1 MEINESNLAV
11 LSGHLQKTLSP
22 DGATRKS
29 AENFLQSIESNQNYP
44 LLLLNLV
51 DRDNIDLTLRV
62 AGAVTFKNYV
72 KRNWKIDE
80 DEPNKIHQTDRDTV
94 KQLIISLMLKAPQ
107 MVQRQLGDAVSIIGK
122 EDFPAKWPNLIT
134 EMVEKFNTGDFHI
147 INGVL
152 HTAHSIFKRYRYE
165 SKSQELWE
173 EIKLVLDRF
182 AKPLTE
188 LFVATMGLAQ
198 QHANNPQAVKIIFS
212 SLTII
217 SKIFYSLNYQDLPE
231 FFEDNMKTWMEN
243 FLALLTAENPLLK
256 TDSDDEPGLNEELK
270 SQICDIVSLY
280 ASKYDEE
287 FPQFLPQFVT
297 AVWNLLVTTGKEP
310 KYDSLVS
317 NAIGF
322 LSSVSERE
330 TNKSLFSDAS
340 ILNSICEKVIL
351 PNIEFRQSDEELFE
365 DNAEEYIRRDIEGS
379 DVDTRRRAA
388 CDLVKALSKSFEA
401 PMTEIFG
408 RYINAMLESYARDP
422 KSNWRS
428 KDAAIYLIIALASKG
443 QTARHGTTQTNQL
456 VDLVDFFSQHIVN
469 ELQQAN
475 VNELMVLKADAIK
488 YLMTFRN
495 QLPREAI
502 LVSIKSLIDLLRS
515 NSIVVHSYAAN
526 AVDKILMLKAT
537 DGSALIKRADLAG
550 TEQMLLMNL
559 FYAMTIPG
567 SEKVSSS

>member
-1 MEINESNLAV
+1 MEPQGNQVFCFSV
-11 LSGHLQKTLSP
+11 LSVNLLTILI
-22 DGATRKS
+22 TT

-80 DEPNKIHQTDRDTV
+80 DVPNKIHPTDRDTV

-122 EDFPAKWPNLIT
+122 EDFPAQWPNLIT
-134 EMVEKFNTGDFHI
+134 EMVEKFGTGDFHI

-165 SKSQELWE
+165 SKSQELWQ
-173 EIKLVLDRF
+173 EIKLVLDSF
-182 AKPLTE
+182 AKPLTD
-188 LFVATMGLAQ
+188 LFLATMGLAQ
-198 QHANNPQAVKIIFS
+198 QHANNPQAVKVIYS

-231 FFEDNMKTWMEN
+231 YFEDNMKTWMDN

-256 TDSDDEPGLNEELK
+256 TDSDEEAGLNEELK

-280 ASKYDEE
+280 ASKYDED

-330 TNKSLFSDAS
+330 VNKSLFSDAN

-401 PMTEIFG
+401 PMTDIFG
-408 RYINAMLESYARDP
+408 RYISAMLESYAR
-422 KSNWRS
+422 
-428 KDAAIYLIIALASKG
+428 
-443 QTARHGTTQTNQL
+443 
-456 VDLVDFFSQHIVN
+456 
-469 ELQQAN
+469 
-475 VNELMVLKADAIK
+475 
-488 YLMTFRN
+488 
-495 QLPREAI
+495 
-502 LVSIKSLIDLLRS
+502 
-515 NSIVVHSYAAN
+515 
-526 AVDKILMLKAT
+526 
-537 DGSALIKRADLAG
+537 
-550 TEQMLLMNL
+550 
-559 FYAMTIPG
+559 
-567 SEKVSSS
+567 

>member
-1 MEINESNLAV
+1 MI
-11 LSGHLQKTLSP
+11 T
-22 DGATRKS
+22 T

-80 DEPNKIHQTDRDTV
+80 DVPNKIHPTDRDTV

-122 EDFPAKWPNLIT
+122 EDFPAQWPNLIT
-134 EMVEKFNTGDFHI
+134 EMVEKFGTGDFHI

-165 SKSQELWE
+165 SKSQELWQ
-173 EIKLVLDRF
+173 EIKLVLDSF
-182 AKPLTE
+182 AKPLTD
-188 LFVATMGLAQ
+188 LFLATMGLAQ
-198 QHANNPQAVKIIFS
+198 QHANNPQAVKVIYS

-231 FFEDNMKTWMEN
+231 YFEDNMKTWMDN

-256 TDSDDEPGLNEELK
+256 TDSDEEAGLNEELK

-280 ASKYDEE
+280 ASKYDED

-330 TNKSLFSDAS
+330 VNKSLFSDAN

-401 PMTEIFG
+401 PMTDIFG
-408 RYINAMLESYARDP
+408 RYISAMLESYAR
-422 KSNWRS
+422 
-428 KDAAIYLIIALASKG
+428 
-443 QTARHGTTQTNQL
+443 
-456 VDLVDFFSQHIVN
+456 
-469 ELQQAN
+469 
-475 VNELMVLKADAIK
+475 
-488 YLMTFRN
+488 
-495 QLPREAI
+495 
-502 LVSIKSLIDLLRS
+502 
-515 NSIVVHSYAAN
+515 
-526 AVDKILMLKAT
+526 
-537 DGSALIKRADLAG
+537 
-550 TEQMLLMNL
+550 
-559 FYAMTIPG
+559 
-567 SEKVSSS
+567 

>member
-1 MEINESNLAV
+1 MEPHGSQV
-11 LSGHLQKTLSP
+11 LCFYISICTLVNIILFLI
-22 DGATRKS
+22 

-408 RYINAMLESYARDP
+408 RYINAMLESYAR
-422 KSNWRS
+422 
-428 KDAAIYLIIALASKG
+428 
-443 QTARHGTTQTNQL
+443 
-456 VDLVDFFSQHIVN
+456 
-469 ELQQAN
+469 
-475 VNELMVLKADAIK
+475 
-488 YLMTFRN
+488 
-495 QLPREAI
+495 
-502 LVSIKSLIDLLRS
+502 
-515 NSIVVHSYAAN
+515 
-526 AVDKILMLKAT
+526 
-537 DGSALIKRADLAG
+537 
-550 TEQMLLMNL
+550 
-559 FYAMTIPG
+559 
-567 SEKVSSS
+567 

>member
-1 MEINESNLAV
+1 MEPHGSQV
-11 LSGHLQKTLSP
+11 LCFYISICTFVNIILFLI
-22 DGATRKS
+22 

-408 RYINAMLESYARDP
+408 RYINAMLESYAR
-422 KSNWRS
+422 
-428 KDAAIYLIIALASKG
+428 
-443 QTARHGTTQTNQL
+443 
-456 VDLVDFFSQHIVN
+456 
-469 ELQQAN
+469 
-475 VNELMVLKADAIK
+475 
-488 YLMTFRN
+488 
-495 QLPREAI
+495 
-502 LVSIKSLIDLLRS
+502 
-515 NSIVVHSYAAN
+515 
-526 AVDKILMLKAT
+526 
-537 DGSALIKRADLAG
+537 
-550 TEQMLLMNL
+550 
-559 FYAMTIPG
+559 
-567 SEKVSSS
+567 

>member
-1 MEINESNLAV
+1 MI
-11 LSGHLQKTLSP
+11 T
-22 DGATRKS
+22 T

-80 DEPNKIHQTDRDTV
+80 DVPNKIHPTDRDTV

-122 EDFPAKWPNLIT
+122 EDFPAQWPNLIT
-134 EMVEKFNTGDFHI
+134 EMVEKFGTGDFHI

-165 SKSQELWE
+165 SKSQELWQ
-173 EIKLVLDRF
+173 EIKLVLDSF
-182 AKPLTE
+182 AKPLTD
-188 LFVATMGLAQ
+188 LFLATMGLAQ
-198 QHANNPQAVKIIFS
+198 QHANNPQAVKVIYS

-231 FFEDNMKTWMEN
+231 YFEDNMKTWMDN

-256 TDSDDEPGLNEELK
+256 TDSDEEAGLNEELK

-280 ASKYDEE
+280 ASKYDED

-330 TNKSLFSDAS
+330 VNKSLFSDAN

-401 PMTEIFG
+401 PMADIFG
-408 RYINAMLESYARDP
+408 RYISAMLESYAR
-422 KSNWRS
+422 
-428 KDAAIYLIIALASKG
+428 
-443 QTARHGTTQTNQL
+443 
-456 VDLVDFFSQHIVN
+456 
-469 ELQQAN
+469 
-475 VNELMVLKADAIK
+475 
-488 YLMTFRN
+488 
-495 QLPREAI
+495 
-502 LVSIKSLIDLLRS
+502 
-515 NSIVVHSYAAN
+515 
-526 AVDKILMLKAT
+526 
-537 DGSALIKRADLAG
+537 
-550 TEQMLLMNL
+550 
-559 FYAMTIPG
+559 
-567 SEKVSSS
+567 